1 VRDIGS
7 NSLAEQGTTRGRDAG
22 ASCLATTLD
31 TYASAKGLSRID
43 FIKADVEGAEL
54 GMLRGARAILGAAEP
69 PVLLLE
75 FEEERQRAFGSS
87 CAELGAE
94 LRSYDTPCGGSRI
107 GSSPTPRDRAIRR
120 RSTCSRCTRRG
131 RP

>member
-1 VRDIGS
+1 
-7 NSLAEQGTTRGRDAG
+7 
-22 ASCLATTLD
+22 
-31 TYASAKGLSRID
+31 
-43 FIKADVEGAEL
+43 
-54 GMLRGARAILGAAEP
+54 MLRGARAILGAAEP

-94 LRSYDTPCGGSRI
+94 LRSYGYSLWRIEI